1 MRIGDLVSAFEA
13 WAPRSLAEDWDNTG
27 LLLGDPSAELAS
39 DATALL
45 TIDLTEEV
53 LAEAREAGVAMVV
66 AYHPPIFE
74 PMKRWT
80 TATRA
85 GRVAL
90 GAASAGI
97 AIYSPHT
104 ALDAVRGGMTDWL
117 ADGVTKVAGAG
128 AGGSVKEVDRFA
140 LMPKALSGAD
150 GAAGGRAK
158 VVTFVPEGA
167 TERVRSAMA
176 GAGAG
181 AIGAYTMC
189 SFASMGAGTFLGGTG
204 SNPAVGQA
212 GRLEYVAEIR
222 LEMVCDAAGLPAVL
236 AALRGSHPYEEPA
249 IDVYALSDQPR
260 RDTGAGRV
268 VALDAPLAL
277 EALAGRIAERAC
289 LGAESGAVRVA
300 GTGGAR
306 RIAVI
311 PGAGGS
317 LIGAARAAGC
327 DAIVTGEMK
336 HHEVLAAT
344 AAGLGVVLAGHTET
358 ERGYLAVLA
367 ERLAGLWPGV
377 RAIVSR
383 ADGPPTRAA

>member
-13 WAPRSLAEDWDNTG
+13 WAPRHLAEEWDNTG
-27 LLLGDPSAELAS
+27 LLLGDPDAEVQA
-39 DATALL
+39 DAAALL
-45 TIDLTEEV
+45 TIDLTEGV
-53 LAEAREAGVAMVV
+53 LAEALQAGAALVV
-66 AYHPPIFE
+66 SYHPPFFE

-85 GRVAL
+85 GLVAL

-117 ADGVTKVAGAG
+117 ADGVAEGVTAG
-128 AGGSVKEVDRFA
+128 AGGGVKEVDRFA
-140 LMPKALSGAD
+140 LVPKALSGAD
-150 GAAGGRAK
+150 AAAGGRMK

-181 AIGAYTMC
+181 VIGAYTLC
-189 SFASMGAGTFLGGTG
+189 SFASMGAGTFLGGAG
-204 SNPAVGQA
+204 ANPAVGQA

-222 LEMVCDAAGLPAVL
+222 LEMACEAAALPGVL

-249 IDVYALSDQPR
+249 IDVYALSDHPR

-268 VALDAPLAL
+268 VTLDGPLAVERL
-277 EALAGRIAERAC
+277 AERVAQRAG
-289 LGAESGAVRVA
+289 LGAGAVRVA
-300 GTGGAR
+300 GAGEVR

-344 AAGLGVVLAGHTET
+344 AGGLAVVLAGHTET
-358 ERGYLAVLA
+358 ERGYLPALA
-367 ERLAGLWPGV
+367 ERLAVLWPGV
-377 RAIVSR
+377 RAVVSR
-383 ADGPPTRAA
+383 ADAPPTRAA